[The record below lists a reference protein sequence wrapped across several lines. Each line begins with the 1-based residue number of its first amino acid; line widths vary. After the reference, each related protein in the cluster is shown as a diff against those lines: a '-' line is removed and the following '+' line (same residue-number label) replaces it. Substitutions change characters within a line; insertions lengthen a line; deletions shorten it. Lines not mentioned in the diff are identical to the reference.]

1 VWRADGKSVKC
12 YSYSV
17 LHIILGR
24 LYLVFRVSLENF
36 KYSWRDFTFKIFL
49 HDLMSERWRIKK
61 AGPSL
66 AIEDMIE
73 RMLGSEFVVE
83 EFDPV
88 RPLAQQ
94 VDGAHVLLVRSV
106 PVTREV
112 IDAAP
117 RLRLIQRPGVHLE
130 AVDLQHASAR
140 GIPVCTVPATLTHGG
155 EDVAEHMMFLA
166 LALAKQYREALAS
179 LAARRIGVPST
190 HVLRGKVLG
199 LVGLG
204 RTGGAVVGM
213 ARGFGMRVW
222 AVKRSVNEGMR
233 EAMGLEWLKT
243 PDDLPELLRQSDFV
257 SLHVPLNQ
265 QTTGLIGPAEIA
277 LMKPS
282 AFLINVAR
290 GRVVDRA
297 ALLAALREQRLAGA
311 GLDVFW
317 DEPIDPADPL
327 LALPNVI
334 ATPHVA
340 NMTVETIETIARV
353 SAENIRRVQAGLSP
367 MHQIVKSPDV
377 SR

>member
-1 VWRADGKSVKC
+1 
-12 YSYSV
+12 
-17 LHIILGR
+17 
-24 LYLVFRVSLENF
+24 
-36 KYSWRDFTFKIFL
+36 
-49 HDLMSERWRIKK
+49 MSEKWVVKK

-66 AIEDMIE
+66 GIEDMID
-73 RMLGSEFVVE
+73 RVLGAEFVVE
-83 EFDPV
+83 EFDPN
-88 RPLAQQ
+88 RSLAQQ

-130 AVDLQHASAR
+130 AVDVAYANAR
-140 GIPVCTVPATLTHGG
+140 EIPVCNVPARLTHGG
-155 EDVAEHMMFLA
+155 EDVAEHVMFLT
-166 LALAKQYREALAS
+166 LALAKRYREALVS
-179 LAARRIGVPST
+179 LEGHRIGAPST
-190 HVLRGKVLG
+190 HVLRGKIFG

-204 RTGGAVVGM
+204 RTGSAVVAM

-222 AVKRSVNEGMR
+222 AVKRTVNEGMR
-233 EAMGLEWLKT
+233 EAMGLEWLQT
-243 PDDLPELLRQSDFV
+243 HDHLPELLRQSDFV
-257 SLHVPLNQ
+257 SLHVPLNKETQ
-265 QTTGLIGPAEIA
+265 GLIGPAEIA

-317 DEPIDPADPL
+317 DEPADPNDPL

-340 NMTVETIETIARV
+340 NMTLETIETIARV
-353 SAENIRRVQAGLSP
+353 SAENIRRVQAGLP
-367 MHQIVKSPDV
+367 PEHQIVKSPAGG
-377 SR
+377 S

>member
-1 VWRADGKSVKC
+1 M
-12 YSYSV
+12 
-17 LHIILGR
+17 
-24 LYLVFRVSLENF
+24 
-36 KYSWRDFTFKIFL
+36 
-49 HDLMSERWRIKK
+49 MSEKWRVKK

-73 RMLGSEFVVE
+73 RMLGSEFAID
-83 EFDPV
+83 EFDPA
-88 RPLAQQ
+88 RSLAQQ

-130 AVDLQHASAR
+130 AVDLDYASVR
-140 GIPVCTVPATLTHGG
+140 GIPVCNVPATLTHGG
-155 EDVAEHMMFLA
+155 EDVAEHVMFLA
-166 LALAKQYREALAS
+166 LALAKRYREALAS
-179 LAARRIGVPST
+179 LGARRIGVPST
-190 HVLRGKVLG
+190 NVLRGKVLG

-204 RTGGAVVGM
+204 RTGSAVVGM

-222 AVKRSVNEGMR
+222 AVKRTVSEGMR

-243 PDDLPELLRQSDFV
+243 RDHLPELLRQSDFV
-257 SLHVPLNQ
+257 SLHVPLSKE
-265 QTTGLIGPAEIA
+265 TERLIGTAEIA

-317 DEPIDPADPL
+317 DEPTDPNDPL

-340 NMTVETIETIARV
+340 NMTLETIETIARV
-353 SAENIRRVQAGLSP
+353 SADNIRQVQAGLPP
-367 MHQIVKSPDV
+367 MHQIVKSSTV
-377 SR
+377 SD

>member
-1 VWRADGKSVKC
+1 
-12 YSYSV
+12 
-17 LHIILGR
+17 
-24 LYLVFRVSLENF
+24 
-36 KYSWRDFTFKIFL
+36 
-49 HDLMSERWRIKK
+49 MSEKWRVKK

-83 EFDPV
+83 EFDPT

-94 VDGAHVLLVRSV
+94 VNGAHVLLVRSV

-117 RLRLIQRPGVHLE
+117 RLGLIQRPGVHLE
-130 AVDLQHASAR
+130 AVDLEHASAR
-140 GIPVCTVPATLTHGG
+140 GIPVCNVPATLTHGG
-155 EDVAEHMMFLA
+155 EDVAEHVMFLA
-166 LALAKQYREALAS
+166 LALAKRYREALAS
-179 LAARRIGVPST
+179 LGARRIGVPST
-190 HVLRGKVLG
+190 RVLRGKVLG

-204 RTGGAVVGM
+204 RTGRAVVGM

-222 AVKRSVNEGMR
+222 AVKRTVNEGVR
-233 EAMGLEWLKT
+233 QAMGLEWLKT
-243 PDDLPELLRQSDFV
+243 HDHLPELLRQSDFV

-265 QTTGLIGPAEIA
+265 QTTGLIGPTEIV

-317 DEPIDPADPL
+317 DEPIDPDDPL

-334 ATPHVA
+334 ATPHIA

-367 MHQIVKSPDV
+367 MHQIVKSSDV
-377 SR
+377 SQ

>member
-1 VWRADGKSVKC
+1 MN
-12 YSYSV
+12 
-17 LHIILGR
+17 
-24 LYLVFRVSLENF
+24 E
-36 KYSWRDFTFKIFL
+36 T
-49 HDLMSERWRIKK
+49 WRIKK

-66 AIEDMIE
+66 AIEDMIA
-73 RMLGSEFVVE
+73 RMLGSEFVIE
-83 EFDPV
+83 EFDPA
-88 RPLAQQ
+88 RSLAQQ

-130 AVDLQHASAR
+130 AIDLEHASTR
-140 GIPVCTVPATLTHGG
+140 GIPVCNVPATLTHGG
-155 EDVAEHMMFLA
+155 EDVAEHVMFLT
-166 LALAKQYREALAS
+166 LALAKRYREALAS
-179 LAARRIGVPST
+179 LGARRIGVPST
-190 HVLRGKVLG
+190 RVLRGKVLG

-204 RTGGAVVGM
+204 RTGSAVVGM

-222 AVKRSVNEGMR
+222 AVKRTVSEEMR

-243 PDDLPELLRQSDFV
+243 QDHLPELLRQSDFV

-265 QTTGLIGPAEIA
+265 ETTGLIGPAEFA
-277 LMKPS
+277 VMKPG

-297 ALLAALREQRLAGA
+297 ALLAALRDRSLAGA

-317 DEPIDPADPL
+317 DEPADPDDPL
-327 LALPNVI
+327 LTLPNVI

-340 NMTVETIETIARV
+340 NMTLETIETIARV
-353 SAENIRRVQAGLSP
+353 SVDNIRRVQAGLP
-367 MHQIVKSPDV
+367 PLHQIVKS
-377 SR
+377 RNRA

>member
-1 VWRADGKSVKC
+1 
-12 YSYSV
+12 
-17 LHIILGR
+17 
-24 LYLVFRVSLENF
+24 
-36 KYSWRDFTFKIFL
+36 
-49 HDLMSERWRIKK
+49 MSETWQIKK

-66 AIEDMIE
+66 AIEDMIA
-73 RMLGSEFVVE
+73 RMLGPEFEVE
-83 EFDPV
+83 EFDAA

-94 VDGAHVLLVRSV
+94 VDKAHVLLVRSV

-130 AVDLQHASAR
+130 AVDLGYATVR
-140 GIPVCTVPATLTHGG
+140 GIPVCNVPATLTHGG
-155 EDVAEHMMFLA
+155 NDVAEHVMFLA
-166 LALAKQYREALAS
+166 LALAKRYREGLAS
-179 LAARRIGVPST
+179 LGARRIGAPST
-190 HVLRGKVLG
+190 HVLRGKVFG

-204 RTGGAVVGM
+204 RTGSAVVGM

-222 AVKRSVNEGMR
+222 AVKRTVSEGTR

-243 PDDLPELLRQSDFV
+243 YHHLPELLRQSDFI

-265 QTTGLIGPAEIA
+265 ETEGMIGPVEIG

-311 GLDVFW
+311 GLDVFCS
-317 DEPIDPADPL
+317 EPPDPEEPL
-327 LALPNVI
+327 LAMPNVV

-340 NMTVETIETIARV
+340 NMTLETIETIAQV
-353 SAENIRRVQAGLSP
+353 AADNIRRAQAGLPP
-367 MHQIVKSPDV
+367 MHQLLKSHNV
-377 SR
+377 TSQS

>member
-1 VWRADGKSVKC
+1 
-12 YSYSV
+12 
-17 LHIILGR
+17 
-24 LYLVFRVSLENF
+24 
-36 KYSWRDFTFKIFL
+36 
-49 HDLMSERWRIKK
+49 MSEKWRVKK

-83 EFDPV
+83 EFDPA
-88 RPLAQQ
+88 RTLAQQ
-94 VDGAHVLLVRSV
+94 VGGAHVLLVRSV
-106 PVTREV
+106 PVTQEV

-130 AVDLQHASAR
+130 SVDIDYANAR
-140 GIPVCTVPATLTHGG
+140 KIPVCNVPATLTHGG
-155 EDVAEHMMFLA
+155 EDVAEHVMFLA
-166 LALAKQYREALAS
+166 LALAKRYREARAS
-179 LAARRIGVPST
+179 LGARRIGVPST
-190 HVLRGKVLG
+190 YVLRGKAFG

-204 RTGGAVVGM
+204 RTGSAVVGM
-213 ARGFGMRVW
+213 ARGFGMRVC
-222 AVKRSVNEGMR
+222 AVKSTVNEGMR

-243 PDDLPELLRQSDFV
+243 HDHLPELLRQSDFV

-265 QTTGLIGPAEIA
+265 ETTGLIGPAELA

-317 DEPIDPADPL
+317 DEPTDPDDPL

-340 NMTVETIETIARV
+340 NMTLETIETIARV
-353 SAENIRRVQAGLSP
+353 AADNIRRVRAGLSP
-367 MHQIVKSPDV
+367 MHQIVKSSTV
-377 SR
+377 SV

>member
-1 VWRADGKSVKC
+1 
-12 YSYSV
+12 
-17 LHIILGR
+17 
-24 LYLVFRVSLENF
+24 
-36 KYSWRDFTFKIFL
+36 
-49 HDLMSERWRIKK
+49 MSETWRVKK

-66 AIEDMIE
+66 AIEDMIA
-73 RMLGSEFVVE
+73 RILGPEFVIE
-83 EFDPV
+83 EFDSA
-88 RPLAQQ
+88 RSLEQQ
-94 VDGAHVLLVRSV
+94 VDKAQVLLVRSV

-130 AVDLQHASAR
+130 AVDVEYAGTR
-140 GIPVCTVPATLTHGG
+140 GIPVCNVPASLTHGG
-155 EDVAEHMMFLA
+155 SDVAEHVMFLA
-166 LALAKQYREALAS
+166 LALAKRYREAVTS
-179 LAARRIGVPST
+179 LGARRIGAPST
-190 HVLRGKVLG
+190 HVLRGKIFG

-204 RTGGAVVGM
+204 RTGSAVVGM

-222 AVKRSVNEGMR
+222 AIKRTVSEGMR

-243 PDDLPELLRQSDFV
+243 YHHLPELLRESDFV
-257 SLHVPLNQ
+257 SLHVPLNKE
-265 QTTGLIGPAEIA
+265 TERLIGPSEIA

-290 GRVVDRA
+290 GRVVDHA

-317 DEPIDPADPL
+317 DEPIDPNDAL

-340 NMTVETIETIARV
+340 NMTLETIETIARV
-353 SAENIRRVQAGLSP
+353 AADNIRRVQAGMPP
-367 MHQIVKSPDV
+367 MHQIVKSPTV
-377 SR
+377 NS

>member
-1 VWRADGKSVKC
+1 
-12 YSYSV
+12 
-17 LHIILGR
+17 
-24 LYLVFRVSLENF
+24 
-36 KYSWRDFTFKIFL
+36 
-49 HDLMSERWRIKK
+49 MSETWRIKK

-73 RMLGSEFVVE
+73 RMLGSEFVIE
-83 EFDPV
+83 DFDPA

-94 VDGAHVLLVRSV
+94 VDGANVLLVRSV

-130 AVDLQHASAR
+130 AVDVDYASAK
-140 GIPVCTVPATLTHGG
+140 GIPVCNVPASLTHGG
-155 EDVAEHMMFLA
+155 SDVGEHVMFLA
-166 LALAKQYREALAS
+166 LALAKRYREAVSS
-179 LAARRIGVPST
+179 LGAGRIGLPST
-190 HVLRGKVLG
+190 HVLRGKVFG

-204 RTGGAVVGM
+204 RTGSAVVQM
-213 ARGFGMRVW
+213 ARGFGMHVW
-222 AVKRSVNEGMR
+222 AVKRTARAGTR

-243 PDDLPELLRQSDFV
+243 HDHLPELLRESDFV
-257 SLHVPLNQ
+257 SLHVPLNKE
-265 QTTGLIGPAEIA
+265 TEGMIGPAEIA
-277 LMKPS
+277 LMKPG

-290 GRVVDRA
+290 GRVVDHA
-297 ALLAALREQRLAGA
+297 ALLAALREQHLAGA

-317 DEPIDPADPL
+317 DEPIDPNDPL

-340 NMTVETIETIARV
+340 NMTVESIETIARV
-353 SAENIRRVQAGLSP
+353 SADNIRRVQAGLP
-367 MHQIVKSPDV
+367 PLHQLVKSPAV

>member
-1 VWRADGKSVKC
+1 
-12 YSYSV
+12 
-17 LHIILGR
+17 
-24 LYLVFRVSLENF
+24 
-36 KYSWRDFTFKIFL
+36 
-49 HDLMSERWRIKK
+49 MSEQWNVKK

-66 AIEDMIE
+66 AIENMIARMIE
-73 RMLGSEFVVE
+73 PEFMVE
-83 EFDPV
+83 EFDPA

-94 VDGAHVLLVRSV
+94 VDTAHVLLVRSL

-130 AVDLQHASAR
+130 GVDVGYASAR
-140 GIPVCTVPATLTHGG
+140 GIFVCNVPAALTHGG
-155 EDVAEHMMFLA
+155 EDVAEHVMFLA
-166 LALAKQYREALAS
+166 LALAKRYREAVLS
-179 LAARRIGVPST
+179 LDARRIGAPST
-190 HVLRGKVLG
+190 HVLRGKILG

-204 RTGGAVVGM
+204 RTGSAVVGM

-222 AVKRSVNEGMR
+222 AVKRIVSKGMR

-243 PDDLPELLRQSDFV
+243 HDHLPELLRQADFI
-257 SLHVPLNQ
+257 SLHVPLNKE
-265 QTTGLIGPAEIA
+265 TEGMIGPAEIA

-290 GRVVDRA
+290 GRVVNYA

-311 GLDVFW
+311 GLDVYW
-317 DEPIDPADPL
+317 NEPIDPKDSL

-340 NMTVETIETIARV
+340 NMTLETIETLAHV
-353 SAENIRRVQAGLSP
+353 SADNIRRVHAGVPPL
-367 MHQIVKSPDV
+367 HQILPS
-377 SR
+377 SHAGHHSH

>member
-1 VWRADGKSVKC
+1 
-12 YSYSV
+12 
-17 LHIILGR
+17 
-24 LYLVFRVSLENF
+24 VSET
-36 KYSWRDFTFKIFL
+36 WQ
-49 HDLMSERWRIKK
+49 IKK

-66 AIEDMIE
+66 AIEDMVE

-83 EFDPV
+83 AFDPA

-130 AVDLQHASAR
+130 AVDLEHASAK
-140 GIPVCTVPATLTHGG
+140 GIPVCNVPAALTHGG
-155 EDVAEHMMFLA
+155 EDVAEHVMFLA
-166 LALAKQYREALAS
+166 LALAKRYREALAS
-179 LAARRIGVPST
+179 LAARRIGAPST

-204 RTGGAVVGM
+204 RTGSAVVGM
-213 ARGFGMRVW
+213 ARGFGMRVY
-222 AVKRSVNEGMR
+222 AVKPTVNEGMR

-243 PDDLPELLRQSDFV
+243 HDHLPELLRQSDFV

-265 QTTGLIGPAEIA
+265 ETTGLIGPAEIA

-290 GRVVDRA
+290 GGVVDRA

-317 DEPIDPADPL
+317 DEPTDPDDPL

-340 NMTVETIETIARV
+340 NMTLETIETIAWV
-353 SAENIRRVQAGLSP
+353 SADNIRRVQAGLPP
-367 MHQIVKSPDV
+367 MHQIVKSGTL
-377 SR
+377 SS

>member
-1 VWRADGKSVKC
+1 
-12 YSYSV
+12 
-17 LHIILGR
+17 
-24 LYLVFRVSLENF
+24 
-36 KYSWRDFTFKIFL
+36 
-49 HDLMSERWRIKK
+49 MSEKWVVKK

-73 RMLGSEFVVE
+73 RVLGAEFVVE
-83 EFDPV
+83 EFDPT
-88 RPLAQQ
+88 RSLAQQ
-94 VDGAHVLLVRSV
+94 VSAAHVLLVRSA

-130 AVDLQHASAR
+130 AVDVAYANAR
-140 GIPVCTVPATLTHGG
+140 GIPVCNVPARLTHGG
-155 EDVAEHMMFLA
+155 DDVAEHVMFLA
-166 LALAKQYREALAS
+166 LALAKRYREALIS
-179 LAARRIGVPST
+179 LEARRIGAPST
-190 HVLRGKVLG
+190 HVLRGKIFG

-204 RTGGAVVGM
+204 RTGSAVVAM

-222 AVKRSVNEGMR
+222 AVKRTVNEGMR
-233 EAMGLEWLKT
+233 EAMGLEWLET
-243 PDDLPELLRQSDFV
+243 RDHLPELLRQSDFV
-257 SLHVPLNQ
+257 SLHVPLNKE
-265 QTTGLIGPAEIA
+265 TAGLIGAAEIA

-297 ALLAALREQRLAGA
+297 ALWVALGEQRLAGA

-317 DEPIDPADPL
+317 DEPADPSDPL

-340 NMTVETIETIARV
+340 NMTLETIETIAQV
-353 SAENIRRVQAGLSP
+353 SAENIRRVQAGLPP
-367 MHQIVKSPDV
+367 MHQIVKSPAV
-377 SR
+377 GS